1 MILAVVEICGR
12 FITTYSDIKNKIS
25 ENEYWLHAL
34 TDTSG
39 ELFIAEL
46 DTDMDRFL
54 VGVLGMGV
62 EADGISDEEIG
73 IVLLFALVVIKTS
86 NCCQSSVPL
95 RTTYLL
101 TFYFSIISSDN

>member
-1 MILAVVEICGR
+1 MDILSQP
-12 FITTYSDIKNKIS
+12 SDIKNEIS

-46 DTDMDRFL
+46 DTDVDRFL

-62 EADGISDEEIG
+62 EADGTSDEEIG
-73 IVLLFALVVIKTS
+73 IVLLFALVVIKIS
-86 NCCQSSVPL
+86 NLLSIVCSTAYNLSSNV
-95 RTTYLL
+95 LL
-101 TFYFSIISSDN
+101 FNNKF